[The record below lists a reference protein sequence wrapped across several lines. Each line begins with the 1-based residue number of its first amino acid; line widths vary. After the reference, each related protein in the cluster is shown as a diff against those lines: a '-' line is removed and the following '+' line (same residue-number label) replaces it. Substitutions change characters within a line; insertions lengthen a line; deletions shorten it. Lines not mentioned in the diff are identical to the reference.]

1 MAATRILNSRFCEGW
16 AGRTLPLGL
25 AALIS
30 LQGCSLIF
38 ATPPP
43 SAHSGTHKGSC
54 TSSAALPVLDG
65 VFAGIEVVR
74 IGFAVDGPDQ
84 VDGAPFNRTVDI
96 LLGVA
101 LGTLFIASAAYGA
114 DVASDCKAYER
125 EERRL
130 KASREANPETQAY
143 SPRTPTRDEDEADAD
158 EEPAHAPPSGGVG
171 FEFGEPL
178 EAVQQRCAARQG
190 TWSADASGSSCS
202 WTNGPSHVRVALDF
216 CDGGVVDLKPRSLCH
231 IGMSSTLAN
240 QDGLAWGKLF
250 TSLTA
255 ELRRTFGKPARVRL
269 RYPEECRNPALFYQC
284 LLERKVVARHT
295 WDWENGH
302 TLSLT
307 LGQGGQGTPAVEV
320 NFATRSYLP
329 PPINPAPVTPP
340 SSADTSAA
348 TPAAGAPAVPS
359 SSNLPVAPAAPKAP
373 QQRFPDAKTPTR

>member
-1 MAATRILNSRFCEGW
+1 MAATRSLNSRFWEGW
-16 AGRTLPLGL
+16 TGRTLPLGL

-38 ATPPP
+38 ASRPP
-43 SAHSGTHKGSC
+43 STHSGIRNASC
-54 TSSAALPVLDG
+54 TSSAALPILDG
-65 VFAGIEVVR
+65 VFAGFQVARTIN
-74 IGFAVDGPDQ
+74 ALQGPDQ
-84 VDGAPFNRTVDI
+84 VEGLPFDRNIDI
-96 LLGVA
+96 LLGVG
-101 LGTLFIASAAYGA
+101 LGTFALASAIYGA
-114 DVASDCKAYER
+114 NAVSDCNAYQKEAS
-125 EERRL
+125 L
-130 KASREANPETQAY
+130 KATREANRGTPPY
-143 SPRTPTRDEDEADAD
+143 SPRTPTYRGEDEAEAD

-190 TWSADASGSSCS
+190 TWSADASGPSCS

-284 LLERKVVARHT
+284 LLERKVVARHA
-295 WDWENGH
+295 WDWEDGH

-329 PPINPAPVTPP
+329 PPNNPAPVTPP

-359 SSNLPVAPAAPKAP
+359 SSNLPVAPAVPNKA
-373 QQRFPDAKTPTR
+373 QQRFPDAKSPAR